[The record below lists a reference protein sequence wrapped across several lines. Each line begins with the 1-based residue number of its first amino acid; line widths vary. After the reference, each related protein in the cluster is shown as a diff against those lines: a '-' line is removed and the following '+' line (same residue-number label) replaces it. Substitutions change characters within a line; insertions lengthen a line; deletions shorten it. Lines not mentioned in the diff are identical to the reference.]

1 MNNQTPLLPAL
12 LGACLLLFGAGC
24 DTINHSQYQVRG
36 LPNIEG
42 IRATVTTSQRAV
54 VREVLAAVAQQL
66 RFQDRTE
73 RSMVPNV
80 IASYGEEDN
89 LNPITFLA
97 YQHQDFVVIDVLH
110 APTTWG
116 ESQRY
121 RQVQDLILSGLR
133 SRVPK
138 AAILISGRH
147 QRIQNTAPTS
157 R

>member
-1 MNNQTPLLPAL
+1 MNKTPFLSTL
-12 LGACLLLFGAGC
+12 LGAGLLLLGAGC

-42 IRATVTTSQRAV
+42 IRARVTTGQRAA
-54 VREVLAAVAQQL
+54 VREVLASVAGQL

-80 IASYGEEDN
+80 IVSYGEEDN

-97 YQHQDFVVIDVLH
+97 YQHQDFVVVDVLH
-110 APTTWG
+110 TPTTPG
-116 ESQRY
+116 ESKRY

-138 AAILISGRH
+138 AAILTSGRH
-147 QRIQNTAPTS
+147 ERIQHNASAPL
-157 R
+157 